1 MKRPGMIIANGKIIG
16 GEHVSMGK
24 GKCDDKNKVMVMF

>member
-1 MKRPGMIIANGKIIG
+1 MIIANGKIIGG

-24 GKCDDKNKVMVMF
+24 GKCDDKNKVMVRF